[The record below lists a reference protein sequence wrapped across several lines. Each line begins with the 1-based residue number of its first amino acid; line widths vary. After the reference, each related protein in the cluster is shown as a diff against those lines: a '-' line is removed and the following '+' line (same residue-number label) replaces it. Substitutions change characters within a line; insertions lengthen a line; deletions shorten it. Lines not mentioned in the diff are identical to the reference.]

1 MLSFQSGLSCFC
13 PQLCFLW
20 WKDTGNASRVK
31 VEMTAKHTVAGYV
44 WWWPWHT
51 LTMKEYH
58 RQFPQLIWE
67 KWDEKRCAMKIA
79 ELVNRYKSVVSPPHE
94 KADSTHVTVKVYPFT
109 RHIGNLRY
117 THGAV
122 ILACREFQSYT
133 ALERPLYSLK
143 QPCDRSFGEDWLVYL
158 ENVCWMF
165 FWGNHVC

>member
-79 ELVNRYKSVVSPPHE
+79 ELVNRYKSVVSLPHE
-94 KADSTHVTVKVYPFT
+94 KADSTHVTVKVPRST
-109 RHIGNLRY
+109 RRQFALHTWCRHPGMSGISELHSIGKIPLQ
-117 THGAV
+117 
-122 ILACREFQSYT
+122 LKT
-133 ALERPLYSLK
+133 ALWQVLWRGLTCISGKCLLNV
-143 QPCDRSFGEDWLVYL
+143 FGG
-158 ENVCWMF
+158 
-165 FWGNHVC
+165 GNHVC